1 MELNVSVFRTSNAAI
16 RHLPE
21 FQINVLLSV
30 EKSVSPF
37 NYIIHNKIK
46 QRSKK
51 KNLITVILNHLIIG
65 VAISS
70 F

>member
-51 KNLITVILNHLIIG
+51 KKLNHSDIE
-65 VAISS
+65 S
-70 F
+70 FDHWGSNK